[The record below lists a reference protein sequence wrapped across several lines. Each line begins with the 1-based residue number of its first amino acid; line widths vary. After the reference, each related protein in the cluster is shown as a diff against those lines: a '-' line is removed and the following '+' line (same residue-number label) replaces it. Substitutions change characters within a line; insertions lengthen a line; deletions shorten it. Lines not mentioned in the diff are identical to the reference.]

1 MEIII
6 GLVLIIL
13 FCYAVF
19 YGSVIFVIGLVYG
32 YWGLSIGMAPVVWL
46 IFIVGMIAGFIIA
59 FRNAI
64 KAIKT
69 VYFSKKDIEE

>member
-32 YWGLSIGMAPVVWL
+32 DWGLSIGMAPVVWL
-46 IFIVGMIAGFIIA
+46 IFIVGMRAGFIIA